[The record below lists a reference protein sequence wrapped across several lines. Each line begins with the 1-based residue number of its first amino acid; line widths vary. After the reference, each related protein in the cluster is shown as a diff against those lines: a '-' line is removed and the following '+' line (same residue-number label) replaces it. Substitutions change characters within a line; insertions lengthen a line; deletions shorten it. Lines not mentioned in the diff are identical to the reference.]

1 MNMMKA
7 VEDSYKII
15 SFINRKFTRMLGN
28 DSANISTSG
37 ALVCTGKITNEFEE
51 YRDESNPNIHMAF
64 VRYIVSS
71 FISSR
76 AQYSMDSLSIS
87 ILREAIN
94 DIHREEPAKV
104 LNYIYKDQDRANK
117 LINEIVNDLTFHG
130 KNVKERKVK

>member
-15 SFINRKFTRMLGN
+15 GFINKKFTRMLGN
-28 DSANISTSG
+28 DSANISTSK
-37 ALVCTGKITNEFEE
+37 ALICTGKISDGFEE
-51 YRDESNPNIHMAF
+51 YKDDYNPNIHMAF
-64 VRYIVSS
+64 IRYIVSS

-76 AQYSMDSLSIS
+76 AQYSMDSLSVS

-94 DIHREEPAKV
+94 DIRREEPAKV

-117 LINEIVNDLTFHG
+117 LINEIVNDLTYHG
-130 KNVKERKVK
+130 KNVKERKIK

>member
-15 SFINRKFTRMLGN
+15 GFINKKFTRMLGN
-28 DSANISTSG
+28 DSANISTSK
-37 ALVCTGKITNEFEE
+37 ALVCTGKISDGFEE
-51 YRDESNPNIHMAF
+51 YKDDSNPTIHMAF
-64 VRYIVSS
+64 IRYIVSS

-76 AQYSMDSLSIS
+76 AQYSMDSLSVS
-87 ILREAIN
+87 ILREAI
-94 DIHREEPAKV
+94 DTIHREEPAKV

-117 LINEIVNDLTFHG
+117 LINEIVNDLTYHG

>member
-94 DIHREEPAKV
+94 DIEEPAKV